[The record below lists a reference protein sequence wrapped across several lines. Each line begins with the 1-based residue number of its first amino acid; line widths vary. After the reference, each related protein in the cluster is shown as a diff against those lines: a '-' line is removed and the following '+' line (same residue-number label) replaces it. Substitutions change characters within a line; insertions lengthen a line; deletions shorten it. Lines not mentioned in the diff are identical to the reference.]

1 MMTLTGGKCRLSTT
15 ERSQEQNLDAAVEPN
30 DFAAEN
36 KIIRETEIIE
46 LYLNWGLA
54 IANWAMPK

>member
-15 ERSQEQNLDAAVEPN
+15 ERSQEQDLDAAVEPN

-36 KIIRETEIIE
+36 KIIRETKIIE
-46 LYLNWGLA
+46 LNT
-54 IANWAMPK
+54 N